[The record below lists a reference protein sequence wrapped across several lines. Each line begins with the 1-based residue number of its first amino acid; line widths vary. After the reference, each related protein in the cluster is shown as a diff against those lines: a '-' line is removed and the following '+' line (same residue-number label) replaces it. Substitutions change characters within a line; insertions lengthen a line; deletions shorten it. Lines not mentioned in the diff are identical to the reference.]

1 MSLKSGGQGSTKAAS
16 VCERCKRNVFG
27 ASSASFPNISASAV
41 IARLMAVVHATGQQ
55 GKSVSGGILD
65 HDEDDDELINVE

>member
-1 MSLKSGGQGSTKAAS
+1 
-16 VCERCKRNVFG
+16 
-27 ASSASFPNISASAV
+27 
-41 IARLMAVVHATGQQ
+41 MAVVHATGQQ